1 MIERVA
7 RNFPSSNRL
16 SHLLQYELLG
26 KAVLRFERWRDER
39 KIRSLRPRDDNPL
52 NPPLVCV
59 ARMKELMAR
68 HYLEGR
74 HAAGVKKVAWV
85 TSGAPS
91 EILKAL
97 DFFLIYPENHAALCG
112 VRRKA
117 EEICTQAENEGYS
130 RDLCSYARTDI
141 GTVLSGKTPVG
152 RLPKPD
158 LLLCCTNICQ
168 TVLYWYRVLAEY
180 FQVPLLL
187 IDTPFLYE
195 EAQPHQVDYVKRQL
209 EEMIPVAERVAG
221 RELSE
226 QRLMQVVDR
235 ARVAAELWLEILN
248 RSQHRPA
255 PMTAF
260 DGFIHMGPIV
270 DLRGDEETVLYYES
284 VLAEL
289 DARIAKGIGAI
300 KNERFRVL
308 WDNLP
313 IWFQIGNLSKVL
325 ARRGVNVVASTY
337 TYAWGELAPL
347 IDPSKG
353 LDSMARVY
361 LHPILNRSTG
371 DKLRSMR
378 RMVEE
383 FHLHGVILHSDRSCK
398 PYSLGQM
405 DQRERLVNEV
415 GIPAVLLEAD
425 HSDPRSYAD
434 KQGEARLEA
443 FMETME
449 ARA

>member
-1 MIERVA
+1 MNDAVA
-7 RNFPSSNRL
+7 RHFPNANRL
-16 SHLLQYELLG
+16 SYLLQYELLG

-39 KIRSLRPRDDNPL
+39 KIRALQPSADSPL
-52 NPPLVCV
+52 NPPLRCV
-59 ARMKELMAR
+59 ARMKELMSR

-74 HAAGVKKVAWV
+74 YAAGVKKVAWV
-85 TSGAPS
+85 TSGAPT
-91 EILKAL
+91 EILRAL
-97 DFFLIYPENHAALCG
+97 DFFLIYPENHAALCA

-117 EEICTQAENEGYS
+117 EELCTAAENEGYS

-152 RLPKPD
+152 RLPRPD

-168 TVLYWYRVLAEY
+168 TVLYWYRALADY
-180 FQVPLLL
+180 FEAPLVI
-187 IDTPFLYE
+187 IDTPFLYD

-209 EEMIPVAERVAG
+209 EEMIPIAERVAG
-221 RELSE
+221 RDLTEK
-226 QRLMQVVDR
+226 RLMEVVDR
-235 ARVAAELWLEILN
+235 ARTAAELWLAILN

-270 DLRGDEETVLYYES
+270 DLRGDEETVRYYEIM
-284 VLAEL
+284 LAEL
-289 DARIAKGIGAI
+289 DERIRNGVGAI
-300 KNERFRVL
+300 KHERFRVL

-313 IWFQIGNLSKVL
+313 IWFQIGNLSKLL
-325 ARRGVNVVASTY
+325 AKHGVNIVVSTY

-353 LDSMARVY
+353 LESMARVY

-378 RMVEE
+378 RMTQE
-383 FHLHGVILHSDRSCK
+383 FGLHGVILHSDRSCK

-405 DQRERLVNEV
+405 DQRERLVNEIGV
-415 GIPAVLLEAD
+415 PALLLDAD
-425 HSDPRSYAD
+425 HSDPRAYAE
-434 KQGEARLEA
+434 KQGEARIEA
-443 FMETME
+443 FIETME